1 MYSHKYFSPAAC
13 LWYSVETISICPR
26 KIIFIQFITTRNYIF
41 DNHHLSVSI
50 STPTIKYK
58 THIVKDFVS
67 GTVDG
72 EEEVFSGG
80 QFERSDRLLQHVQPL
95 LRLLKDWTQGAHLV
109 DVAALDLVVSR
120 HRVKYIEM
128 SFNTNS
134 LVRYIYF

>member
-1 MYSHKYFSPAAC
+1 MYSHKDFSPAAC

-26 KIIFIQFITTRNYIF
+26 KNVFIQFITNRNYVF
-41 DNHHLSVSI
+41 YNHHLPVSI
-50 STPTIKYK
+50 STLTTKHK

-67 GTVDG
+67 GAVDG
-72 EEEVFSGG
+72 EEVFSGG

-95 LRLLKDWTQGAHLV
+95 LRLLEDWKQGAQLV

-134 LVRYIYF
+134 LVRYTYF

>member
-26 KIIFIQFITTRNYIF
+26 KIICIQFITNRNY
-41 DNHHLSVSI
+41 VSPFT
-50 STPTIKYK
+50 SFHFNSDYK
-58 THIVKDFVS
+58 THIIKDFVS
-67 GTVDG
+67 GAVDG
-72 EEEVFSGG
+72 EEEVYSGG
-80 QFERSDRLLQHVQPL
+80 QFERSDRLPQHVQPL
-95 LRLLKDWTQGAHLV
+95 LRLLKDWTQGTQLI

-134 LVRYIYF
+134 LVRYTYF